1 MYTQPNLALQATM
14 QRFQRR
20 WSTLPDHH
28 NPNNNQRYTIA
39 DGALAAFSV
48 FFMQSPSFLAHQRL
62 LQRRE
67 GRNNARSLFQ
77 VTEIPSDPQIRNLL
91 DPLAETEF
99 AVDFWYIVEELRRH
113 RQLLRFQNALNTYAI
128 ALDGMQFFSSEKIS
142 CAQCLK
148 RTDRNGVEHFYHSA
162 VTPVLVKP
170 KTPQVL
176 PLPPE
181 FLVPQD
187 GQEKLDCERQ
197 AAKRWLE
204 RHPGHFPAQSITYLG
219 DDLYANQPMCH
230 LVAETYPQFF
240 IFVCKPESHESL
252 YEWLSFLD
260 KHGAVER
267 VTQRHWN
274 GKRGELWTYRFAQ
287 QVPLRHGDD
296 AMLVNWFELTITDEK
311 AGKTIYHNGFITNH
325 AVSADN
331 VVPLAEVRRTR
342 WKIENENNH
351 TLKTKG
357 YHFEHNFGHGSRGLA
372 NVLATLNILAF
383 LLHTVQE
390 LLTPA
395 YQRLRE
401 ALGARQTFFN
411 DLRALTRSMVFDSWD
426 ELFRFMEEGLELA
439 SVPPYRILDLELL
452 GLFSLASLKIRRN
465 LCQFRGSSVG
475 LELLEV

>member
-20 WSTLPDHH
+20 WSTLPDHRK
-28 NPNNNQRYTIA
+28 PNNNQRYTIA

-148 RTDRNGVEHFYHSA
+148 RTDRTGVEHFYHSA

-187 GQEKLDCERQ
+187 GQEKQDCERQ

-204 RHPGHFPAQSITYLG
+204 RHPGHFATYSVTYLG
-219 DDLYANQPMCH
+219 DDLYANQPMCQ

-240 IFVCKPESHESL
+240 IFVCKLESHESL
-252 YEWLSFLD
+252 YEWLEFSGQAWGG
-260 KHGAVER
+260 GACHP
-267 VTQRHWN
+267 T
-274 GKRGELWTYRFAQ
+274 
-287 QVPLRHGDD
+287 PL
-296 AMLVNWFELTITDEK
+296 E
-311 AGKTIYHNGFITNH
+311 
-325 AVSADN
+325 
-331 VVPLAEVRRTR
+331 
-342 WKIENENNH
+342 
-351 TLKTKG
+351 
-357 YHFEHNFGHGSRGLA
+357 
-372 NVLATLNILAF
+372 
-383 LLHTVQE
+383 
-390 LLTPA
+390 
-395 YQRLRE
+395 
-401 ALGARQTFFN
+401 RQT
-411 DLRALTRSMVFDSWD
+411 
-426 ELFRFMEEGLELA
+426 G
-439 SVPPYRILDLELL
+439 RIMDV
-452 GLFSLASLKIRRN
+452 SLCAAGAFTLW
-465 LCQFRGSSVG
+465 G
-475 LELLEV
+475 